1 MSNSMR
7 AWSLVLFSMPLAAC
21 APTLAGHLKGPAG
34 EVVSTPDARVNISS
48 LDGDAAD
55 AAILVVP
62 VSSDGQFTTDADL
75 KAGDYLVE
83 ALVPGYGLAS
93 TKVKVGA
100 DEPDV
105 ELVLTPLE
113 RPKTTAVGVNIKGDA
128 GRGEGGATLTPP
140 NL

>member
-1 MSNSMR
+1 MAKSKQV
-7 AWSLVLFSMPLAAC
+7 WWLVFLMPLAAC
-21 APTLAGHLKGPAG
+21 APTLAGHLKSPTG
-34 EVVSTPDARVNISS
+34 EVVSTPEARVNISS
-48 LDGDAAD
+48 LDGDAAN
-55 AAILVVP
+55 ASILVVT
-62 VSSDGQFTTDADL
+62 VGSDGTFKTDADL

-105 ELVLTPLE
+105 ELTLTPLA
-113 RPKTTAVGVNIKGDA
+113 RPKTTAVGVNIKSDA

>member
-1 MSNSMR
+1 MANSK
-7 AWSLVLFSMPLAAC
+7 WSLWLVSLVPLAAC
-21 APTLAGHLKGPAG
+21 APTIAGHLKSPTGD
-34 EVVSTPDARVNISS
+34 VVSTPDARVNISS
-48 LDGDAAD
+48 LNGDAAD
-55 AAILVVP
+55 ASILVVP
-62 VSSDGQFTTDADL
+62 VGSDGTFKTDEDL

-105 ELVLTPLE
+105 ELTLTPLE
-113 RPKTTAVGVNIKGDA
+113 RPKTKAVGVNIKGDA